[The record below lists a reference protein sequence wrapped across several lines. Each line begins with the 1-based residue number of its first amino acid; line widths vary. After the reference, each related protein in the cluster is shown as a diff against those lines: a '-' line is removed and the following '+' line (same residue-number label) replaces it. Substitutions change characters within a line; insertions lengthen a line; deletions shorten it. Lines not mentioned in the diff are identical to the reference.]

1 MNSVTQHAKGNNNN
15 QVVNYFNRPLDIVD
29 ICAPRISAILERINT
44 TNSENIT
51 STVKLVPPEI
61 EKKHL
66 INSVDF
72 ANAIEIE
79 RTYALWS
86 ELTSAIGID
95 TSGRMNELYF
105 NATKLLNSLYLAMYQ
120 GKFPEFRIH
129 VITVYAS
136 RHSTID
142 QIEDSI
148 SLGHL
153 VNYMYLNCQIG
164 VIP

>member
-1 MNSVTQHAKGNNNN
+1 MNDIKQHAKGNNNN

-29 ICAPRISAILERINT
+29 ICAPRISSILERVNAI
-44 TNSENIT
+44 NSENPS
-51 STVKLVPPEI
+51 STVVLVPPEI

-79 RTYALWS
+79 RTYVLWA
-86 ELTSAIGID
+86 ELTSAIGVD
-95 TSGRMNELYF
+95 TSGRMSALYC
-105 NATKLLNSLYLAMYQ
+105 NATKLLNSLYLATYQ
-120 GKFPEFRIH
+120 GRFPEFRLH

-136 RHSTID
+136 RRSAID

-164 VIP
+164 VMP